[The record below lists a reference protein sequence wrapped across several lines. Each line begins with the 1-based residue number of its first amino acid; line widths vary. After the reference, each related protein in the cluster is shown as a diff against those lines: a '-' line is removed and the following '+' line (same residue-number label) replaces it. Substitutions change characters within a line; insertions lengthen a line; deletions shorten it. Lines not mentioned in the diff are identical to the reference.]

1 MKTDDLIA
9 LLASDTTTVAPHAAR
24 HRFLT
29 ALLLGSLG
37 ALALM
42 LLNFGVRPDLLSAAS
57 LPMFWIKLAFPLAV
71 AVPALVL
78 SARLC
83 RPGIRLG
90 AIWKMLPLPWLV
102 IAAMALWA
110 LAHTAPEAR
119 WALATGKTWITCA
132 FSITLISG
140 PVLLGV
146 LWAMQG
152 LAPTRPALAGAC
164 AGLLS
169 AAVGTFVYALHCP
182 EMQAP
187 FLAIWY
193 LLGMLIPTAL
203 GALIGKHLLRW

>member
-9 LLASDTTTVAPHAAR
+9 MLASDTTPVAPHAAR
-24 HRFLT
+24 KRFQT
-29 ALLLGSLG
+29 ALLLGGLG
-37 ALALM
+37 AFALM
-42 LLNFGVRPDLLSAAS
+42 LLNFGVRPDLLAATA
-57 LPMFWIKLAFPLAV
+57 LPMFWIKLAFPLAI

-78 SARLC
+78 SASLC

-90 AIWKMLPLPWLV
+90 SIWKMLPLPWLV

-110 LAHTAPEAR
+110 LAHTAPESR
-119 WALATGKTWITCA
+119 WEMVAGKTWITCA
-132 FSITLISG
+132 LSITFISG

-146 LWAMQG
+146 FWAMKG
-152 LAPTRPALAGAC
+152 LAPTRPALAGAS

-169 AAVGTFVYALHCP
+169 AAVGTLVYALHCP